1 MYVPVKVSPNTAG
14 LELGGLIAVQNSLS
28 VILLHAV
35 ITCSAKVCLQEDQQ
49 CLNWVV
55 LKKLLPNSRVNI
67 LDMHRAK
74 ISCGITISNK
84 FYGLMKDQP
93 TSTTTIVV
101 LATMLKMT
109 LFTYL
114 EYSRVDG

>member
-67 LDMHRAK
+67 LE

-101 LATMLKMT
+101 LATMLKMA
-109 LFTYL
+109 
-114 EYSRVDG
+114 